1 MLVWNEKVGFGL
13 WLMLFLGLI
22 EMEMWVDGSRDEED
36 WTVLYIPRPEGM
48 DVYNIAHTWS

>member
-1 MLVWNEKVGFGL
+1 MLVCNEKVGFGL